1 MIQVNTQETI
11 DCPMKISEVF
21 RENPCDPSPSKSNPQ
36 LFPAASRM
44 SFAWGPP
51 YPVTPLLSTSVWRAA
66 RWWMPPWRRRYDE
79 VWRHGRRNVAGRKLG
94 ESWELSFGTQKTTAW
109 WTSHGKTWWK
119 YVKIRYPLVMT
130 NSLRT
135 WTWPIS
141 KFTWFTELQDSY
153 FPERTVSLPE
163 VGDFHPFSMGE
174 WWETDGRLMGPHG
187 KRYLPLPSKIL
198 ISIHAVQIHRKR

>member
-1 MIQVNTQETI
+1 MIQVNTQETM

-51 YPVTPLLSTSVWRAA
+51 YPVTPLLSTSIWRAA
-66 RWWMPPWRRRYDE
+66 RWWMPPWRCRYDE
-79 VWRHGRRNVAGRKLG
+79 AWRHGRRNVAGRKLG
-94 ESWELSFGTQKTTAW
+94 QWWELSFWYPENHCLGGQVMGN
-109 WTSHGKTWWK
+109 HGKK
-119 YVKIRYPLVMT
+119 KVYPLVMT

-135 WTWPIS
+135 WTWSIS
-141 KFTWFTELQDSY
+141 KFTWFTELQDGD
-153 FPERTVSLPE
+153 FPEQTVSLPE
-163 VGDFHPFSMGE
+163 VGEFHPFSMGE

-187 KRYLPLPSKIL
+187 KRYLP
-198 ISIHAVQIHRKR
+198 RF